1 MKCKLTCRTKSAK
14 LNSYKKTESAL
25 NKSCDQMDVIMRKIS
40 HLDYRQKLSMKREN
54 NPVTMTLNLELQVL
68 RGMYNVFYQYA
79 EIKSKQLE
87 ELYKECSEEMMKCDE
102 YNE

>member
-1 MKCKLTCRTKSAK
+1 
-14 LNSYKKTESAL
+14 
-25 NKSCDQMDVIMRKIS
+25 
-40 HLDYRQKLSMKREN
+40 MKREN